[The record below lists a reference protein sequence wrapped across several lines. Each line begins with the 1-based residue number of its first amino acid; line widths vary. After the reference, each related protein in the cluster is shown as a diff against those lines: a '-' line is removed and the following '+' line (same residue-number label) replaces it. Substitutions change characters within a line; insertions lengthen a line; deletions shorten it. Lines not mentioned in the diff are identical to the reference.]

1 MTGTVVLLTLLL
13 MCAPGLST
21 MLFARRAERRDG
33 ERRAA
38 RVRPAQPPDGEP
50 GASAR
55 PACGSR
61 PSLDARA
68 PAEPLSPADALER
81 SLCAARLAGE
91 LGRHEYRARMER
103 LAREED
109 VRRPLSVPR
118 SHDT

>member
-21 MLFARRAERRDG
+21 MLFARRAERRDNA
-33 ERRAA
+33 RRAV
-38 RVRPAQPPDGEP
+38 RVSADASDGEQ
-50 GASAR
+50 GAPPTAVGPPPPFDT
-55 PACGSR
+55 PA
-61 PSLDARA
+61 PV
-68 PAEPLSPADALER
+68 EPLSPADALER

-118 SHDT
+118 SGDK